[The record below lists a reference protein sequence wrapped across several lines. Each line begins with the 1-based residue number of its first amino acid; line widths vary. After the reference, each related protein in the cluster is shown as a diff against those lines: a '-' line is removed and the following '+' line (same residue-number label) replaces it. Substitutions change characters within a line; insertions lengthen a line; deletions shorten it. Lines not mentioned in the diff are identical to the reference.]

1 MTIKRDFRTLA
12 PATQAELRRVAV
24 AMVRAGKTRIEAA
37 QTVGVNRRFVGQ
49 WVKVAAQDGEAVLAG
64 RRRGRRP
71 GEQKALSAAQEDR
84 LRVLVARGCPDQFG
98 LSFALWTR
106 QAVRALIARE
116 TGVWLTLSVVG
127 RYLRAWG
134 FTAQRPA
141 RRATERRDEVVRAWL
156 ERTYPA
162 IARKAKAQGC
172 EIQWAD
178 ETGLSSRANYGR
190 SFAPRGHTPVIRR
203 PGKRF
208 SQSMISSLTNQ
219 GKLQYCSLCL
229 DWIVGCRSGDAGL
242 AAMAGV
248 AAGLPAGVRLSDHI
262 SLGVIAR
269 AVPPERVR
277 QVLAETGKASERERD
292 LPAQVMVYYAIALA
306 LYMGSSTREVLR
318 CLLEGLR
325 WLWGAAAVKVAGK
338 SGISQAR
345 RRLGAAPL
353 RRLYEGLV
361 QPIATPASKGAWYRD
376 WRLVS
381 LDGSCLEVA
390 DTAANRS
397 EFGVPGASRGAS
409 AFPQLRFAALVENGT
424 HVLFGA
430 RLGPYA
436 QGEITLAREVLAAL
450 RPGMLCLADR
460 QFFGHALWRLA
471 LDTGADLLWRVK
483 HNLRL
488 PREAV
493 LADGS
498 YLTTVYPSDKDR
510 RHRTGGVRVRVVEYR
525 LEGVAEA
532 EPLYRLVTTIL
543 DPAKAPAAEL
553 AALYHERW
561 EIEGALA
568 ELKTHLRGAQ
578 VVLRSKSPELVRQE
592 FWGLLL
598 AHFAVRGLMHE
609 AALRADEDP
618 DRLSFLHAVRV
629 VRRKLPLFAALS
641 PSGQARPA

>member
-1 MTIKRDFRTLA
+1 
-12 PATQAELRRVAV
+12 
-24 AMVRAGKTRIEAA
+24 
-37 QTVGVNRRFVGQ
+37 
-49 WVKVAAQDGEAVLAG
+49 
-64 RRRGRRP
+64 
-71 GEQKALSAAQEDR
+71 
-84 LRVLVARGCPDQFG
+84 
-98 LSFALWTR
+98 
-106 QAVRALIARE
+106 
-116 TGVWLTLSVVG
+116 
-127 RYLRAWG
+127 
-134 FTAQRPA
+134 
-141 RRATERRDEVVRAWL
+141 
-156 ERTYPA
+156 
-162 IARKAKAQGC
+162 
-172 EIQWAD
+172 
-178 ETGLSSRANYGR
+178 
-190 SFAPRGHTPVIRR
+190 
-203 PGKRF
+203 
-208 SQSMISSLTNQ
+208 
-219 GKLQYCSLCL
+219 
-229 DWIVGCRSGDAGL
+229 
-242 AAMAGV
+242 MAGV
-248 AAGLPAGVRLSDHI
+248 PAGLPAGVRLSDHI

-277 QVLAETGKASERERD
+277 QVLAETGKASERD
-292 LPAQVMVYYAIALA
+292 LPAPVMVYYAIALA

-325 WLWGAAAVKVAGK
+325 WLWGAEAVRVAGK

-345 RRLGAAPL
+345 RRLGEVPL
-353 RRLYEGLV
+353 RRLYAGLV

-460 QFFGHALWRLA
+460 QFFGHALWLLA

-488 PREAV
+488 PRETV

-510 RHRTGGVRVRVVEYR
+510 RHRTGGVQVRAVEYR
-525 LEGVAEA
+525 LEGVAGA

-578 VVLRSKSPELVRQE
+578 VVLRSKTPELVRQE

-609 AALRADEDP
+609 AALKADEDP
-618 DRLSFLHAVRV
+618 DRLSFSHAVRV
-629 VRRKLPLFAALS
+629 VRRKLPMFAALS